1 MYQITE
7 ITERHQLEQ
16 LGSKPKFWFYDEAA
30 GVQQLCKVGRA
41 GTGENWAEKVAYEL
55 ARLIGLPS
63 AGYDLATWQKQQAVV
78 SPSFVPENW
87 LLAHGNEI
95 LTKFVES
102 YDEKQAFQLRQY
114 RLNTVM
120 ALLYQWQQK
129 EVVQLPL
136 GYKPTSD
143 EGVYDVAGMFVAYL
157 MFDCLIGN
165 QDRHDQN
172 WGIILDYTEPSGGIF
187 LAPSF
192 DHASSLACRLTIE
205 EKKERLKTKDV
216 GYSVEG
222 FARKARTPFF
232 SNDGTQRLRNLECF
246 ESAAMMS
253 KKPAQIKQW
262 VERLGAIE
270 PAQIEHI
277 LGQVPAEFGMDAV
290 TSEFTLKYLEANRKF
305 ILGLEL

>member
-1 MYQITE
+1 M
-7 ITERHQLEQ
+7 
-16 LGSKPKFWFYDEAA
+16 
-30 GVQQLCKVGRA
+30 
-41 GTGENWAEKVAYEL
+41 
-55 ARLIGLPS
+55 
-63 AGYDLATWQKQQAVV
+63 WQNQQAVV
-78 SPSFVPENW
+78 SPSFVPENGR
-87 LLAHGNEI
+87 LVHGNEI
-95 LTKFVES
+95 LAKVVES
-102 YDEKQAFQLRQY
+102 YDEKQAFQLKQY

-120 ALLYQWQQK
+120 ALLLQWQYK
-129 EVVQLPL
+129 ELVQLPM
-136 GYKPTSD
+136 GYKTTSN
-143 EGVYDVAGMFVAYL
+143 EGVYDVVGMFVAYL
-157 MFDCLIGN
+157 MFDSWIGN

-172 WGIILDYTEPSGGIF
+172 WGVVLDYTESAGRLF

-232 SNDGTQRLRNLECF
+232 SNDGTERLRNLECF
-246 ESAAMMS
+246 ESAAAMS
-253 KKPAQIKQW
+253 KKPTQVKQW
-262 VERLGAIE
+262 VERLGAVE

-290 TSEFTLKYLEANRKF
+290 TTEFTLKYLEANRNF